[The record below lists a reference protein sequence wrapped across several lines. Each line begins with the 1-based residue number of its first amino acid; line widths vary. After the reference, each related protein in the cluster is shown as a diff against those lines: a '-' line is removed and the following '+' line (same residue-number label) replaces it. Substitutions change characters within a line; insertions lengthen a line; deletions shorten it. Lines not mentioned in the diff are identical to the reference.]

1 MRSCWAMRETHTA
14 IARVRSSGDA
24 ASHDESVSSVMTEF
38 YSGVI
43 VTAVPLALTISML
56 APCPIVS

>member
-1 MRSCWAMRETHTA
+1 MRETHAA

-43 VTAVPLALTISML
+43 VTAVPLALTMSML